1 MRQARQRQVAGIV
14 SAGGCDR
21 ALRAGVATLAFA
33 WVAFAVQ
40 AAPLSFRIDEG
51 HNVNSFIREGDVA
64 AHLLLRSGKLPR
76 ILVAFPAG
84 NSGVGLWFEPVES
97 PITWKL
103 TAAPRPFSA
112 RDRQGRAL
120 NGVEFAVEVT
130 APRLKFRGAVLSS
143 VRVLRDFE
151 LLGKAPPEVLVEPR
165 ITERF
170 MAWSRD
176 RLDGA
181 AGYQLSIEAEGGTRI
196 SAEGIT
202 SVAKAPLRL
211 KVWALTGEPPL
222 TPLDRMLTAA
232 ATDDARARNA
242 LAFLSYQ
249 EKFLAGSWRFDTYF
263 GRDTLISALLLA
275 PVLEAPAAESALSS
289 VLDRLAPDGEVAHEE
304 DIGEFAVL
312 RNQREGRGR
321 VDTPVYD
328 YGMVDDDFLLAPLAA
343 RWLLD
348 DMRGSARAESF
359 LAGQGIG
366 GSRGELLARNLVWL
380 VERAAAFADD
390 PRARNLVAIK
400 AGRMTGNWRDSEQ
413 GLGRGR
419 YAFDINAALVPAA
432 LNAAAR
438 IHERG
443 LLEKWLDA
451 RQRQVLA
458 QAAPRAKI
466 WAAKA
471 PALFTVNIDAGR
483 ARAGIEAYAREAG
496 VDGGAA
502 LRSLG
507 RSPLSF
513 HALSLDA
520 QGRPVPILNS
530 DEGFRLLLT
539 EPPAEELARTLSAIL
554 RPFPAGLLTEV
565 GLLVANP
572 AHAEPELR
580 REFSRFAYHGTV
592 VWSWQQA
599 LLAAGIDRQLRRQD
613 LSREVRAQLQQAGR
627 DLWRVIGDTRAWRTS
642 ELWSWSWS
650 KGRFHAEA
658 FGRPGADADE
668 SNAAQLWSTVFLGL
682 APPGAN

>member
-1 MRQARQRQVAGIV
+1 MLLQ
-14 SAGGCDR
+14 SAT
-21 ALRAGVATLAFA
+21 GVFSPAVFA
-33 WVAFAVQ
+33 AQ
-40 AAPLSFRIDEG
+40 PSQLSFRIDEG
-51 HNVNSFIREGDVA
+51 HNVNSFVREGDVA
-64 AHLLLRSGKLPR
+64 AHLLLRSGNLPR

-84 NSGVGLWFEPVES
+84 NSGVGLWFESTES
-97 PITWKL
+97 PITWNL
-103 TAAPRPFSA
+103 TAPPRPFTA
-112 RDRQGRAL
+112 RDKQGRAL
-120 NGVEFAVEVT
+120 NGIEFAVEVN

-151 LLGKAPPEVLVEPR
+151 LSGKAPPEVLVEPR
-165 ITERF
+165 ATGRF
-170 MAWSRD
+170 IAWTRD

-202 SVAKAPLRL
+202 SVANAPLRL

-222 TPLDRMLTAA
+222 TPLDRMLTPA

-275 PVLEAPAAESALSS
+275 PVLEAPAIESAISS
-289 VLDRLAPDGEVAHEE
+289 VLERLAPDGEVAHEE

-348 DMRGSARAESF
+348 DSRGSERASTF
-359 LAGQGIG
+359 LAGQGKDKG
-366 GSRGELLARNLVWL
+366 KDRGKGTPRGEMLARNLVWL
-380 VERAAAFADD
+380 VERAAAFAED
-390 PRARNLVAIK
+390 PRAENLVAIK
-400 AGRMTGNWRDSEQ
+400 SGRMTGNWRDSEQ

-432 LNAAAR
+432 LDAAAR

-443 LLEKWLDA
+443 LLNEWLDA
-451 RQRQVLA
+451 RQRQTLA

-466 WAAKA
+466 WAEKA
-471 PALFTVNIDAGR
+471 PGLFAVNIDASR
-483 ARAGIEAYAREAG
+483 ARANIQSYAPEAG
-496 VDGGAA
+496 VDGKAA

-507 RSPLSF
+507 RSSLTF

-520 QGRPVPILNS
+520 QGRPVPILHS

-539 EPPAEELARTLSAIL
+539 EPAADELARTLSAIL
-554 RPFPAGLLTEV
+554 RPFPAGLLTDV

-572 AHAEPELR
+572 AHADPELR

-613 LSREVRAQLQQAGR
+613 LPREVRAQLQQAGR